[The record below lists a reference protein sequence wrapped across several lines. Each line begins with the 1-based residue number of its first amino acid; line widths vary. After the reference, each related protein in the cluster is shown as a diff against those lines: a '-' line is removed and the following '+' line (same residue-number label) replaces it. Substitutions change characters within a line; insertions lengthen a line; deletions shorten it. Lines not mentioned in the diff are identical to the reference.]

1 VARNSLRR
9 TLRTILPPAVAVG
22 VLAVPLFWW
31 YQRGGDL
38 QLARTAFTTFAMFCG
53 LALIPLLE
61 PPIGESFSGADR
73 DGPDWRPTV
82 LALAML
88 VGYGLC
94 FLIAPARDFFELVPL
109 PLPDVA
115 LIAGVAGVWALV
127 VILFWRV
134 RMFDRVALIWRR
146 ATG

>member
-1 VARNSLRR
+1 
-9 TLRTILPPAVAVG
+9 
-22 VLAVPLFWW
+22 
-31 YQRGGDL
+31 
-38 QLARTAFTTFAMFCG
+38 MFCG

-61 PPIGESFSGADR
+61 PPVGESFSGADR

-88 VGYGLC
+88 AGYGLC
-94 FLIAPARDFFELVPL
+94 FLIAPARDFFELTPL
-109 PLPDVA
+109 PLADVA
-115 LIAGVAGVWALV
+115 LIAALAGVWALV